1 MLHTQVYHYYF
12 FLKTIWSLYLVYPML
27 PVSLKCSFVVVPSV
41 FFNVYLYIEPLIWT
55 LNILYA
61 SFLKHRYVLYWQNIN
76 GNSGIYVWLRQ
87 QSVWKKRRKHI
98 FIISNEVSL
107 FLKYGTKWVI
117 KGQCLYNIQDYKVL
131 NNIVQLVVYEGWH

>member
-1 MLHTQVYHYYF
+1 
-12 FLKTIWSLYLVYPML
+12 ML

-76 GNSGIYVWLRQ
+76 GNSGIYVWLRE
-87 QSVWKKRRKHI
+87 QSVWKKSRKHI